1 MFLSNHLAHPFEKA
15 DPRVLS
21 PHQLGNH
28 SSINPDFA
36 HSSSNGTSLLP
47 FASHSPPSSPCIGFS
62 AVESASVCGAVVVG
76 HAEKVEGRRAA
87 KKNAALASE
96 RTLEKWSRFYF

>member
-1 MFLSNHLAHPFEKA
+1 LSNYLAHPYEKD

-28 SSINPDFA
+28 SSINPGFA
-36 HSSSNGTSLLP
+36 HSSNGTSLPP
-47 FASHSPPSSPCIGFS
+47 FVFHSLPSSPCLGLG
-62 AVESASVCGAVVVG
+62 AVESASFCGAGVVA
-76 HAEKVEGRRAA
+76 HAEEVEVCTAA
-87 KKNAALASE
+87 KKKTALANE

>member
-1 MFLSNHLAHPFEKA
+1 MLLSNHLAHPFEKD

-36 HSSSNGTSLLP
+36 HSFSNGTNLLP
-47 FASHSPPSSPCIGFS
+47 FLFHSPPSSPCLGLG
-62 AVESASVCGAVVVG
+62 AVDSASVCGAVGVE
-76 HAEKVEGRRAA
+76 HAEEVEGCRAA
-87 KKNAALASE
+87 KKEAALASE
-96 RTLEKWSRFYF
+96 RTREKGSRYYF